1 MPKICLFFV
10 MQNYTLKKIFPHL
23 FSFLS
28 LRHFLNKTGV
38 VVVFCL
44 LCFSSCADKKELPI
58 QAEKGIID
66 LSEEIIE
73 LEEVIVLKGEWQF
86 FWNKWILPKN
96 IEENKNFQ
104 YVPVP
109 IAWNNYKDPNTNENY
124 PTHGAATYR
133 IKVKLPKNLR
143 KNLAIKIPKIWTASK
158 VFINEKPM
166 YEAGTLTT
174 KPEEANDVFLGE
186 LLMLEETSELD
197 IVVHVANPN
206 FFIGG
211 ILENFEVGT
220 YKTLL
225 QAKEIKQNWSG
236 IWLGL
241 LFFIAFYHFVL
252 FAFRPK
258 QKSTLYFGLITF
270 ALGMI
275 HLVFADHYFYEY
287 LYLHTKNTSL
297 QPRIYY
303 GSFFLLFPTA
313 ILYLQSLYPKEAKRF
328 MFPISGGLAAISVV
342 FLLLPVSVFLT
353 FIQPLQVIQMVI
365 AILFGVI
372 ILGTAIYKKRDETLW
387 QTLGIAFLLLTGIH
401 DGLNTVGISL
411 TEYFDL
417 IQFGFGAF
425 ILLQMGILAKRFSR
439 AFNRVE
445 DLTVNLERKV
455 TERTLEVNERN
466 AELQRQSEVLEEKNQ
481 HITDSIR
488 YAARIQQSI
497 LGDKKALEDVFDK
510 SFILFKPRDIV
521 SGDFYW
527 FSDVNIEG
535 KTHSIVA
542 CADCTGHG
550 VPGAFMT
557 VMGNDLLTEI
567 VINKKITDPSQI
579 LKQLDEKVEATFR
592 NQSTRDGMDIAII
605 NYCHT
610 SRTLKFAGA
619 KNPLYLV
626 QHGTIKEVK
635 GSKHAI
641 GGGKSHYKKQ
651 KDKDFELYSFIL
663 APQTTFYMASDG
675 FQDQFGKSNNGE
687 RDEIRKFMKKRF
699 RELLLEVSKMPVT
712 EQENYLDSVLE
723 DWKHTEKQTDDILVM
738 GVYVE

>member
-1 MPKICLFFV
+1 MVGCFFLLF
-10 MQNYTLKKIFPHL
+10 L
-23 FSFLS
+23 FSCS
-28 LRHFLNKTGV
+28 
-38 VVVFCL
+38 
-44 LCFSSCADKKELPI
+44 DKKELPI
-58 QAEKGIID
+58 EAEKGVID
-66 LSEEIIE
+66 LSEKIIE
-73 LEEVIVLKGEWQF
+73 PEEVIVLKGEWQF
-86 FWNKWILPKN
+86 FWSKWILPKN
-96 IEENKNFQ
+96 IDEQNEFQ

-109 IAWNNYKDPNTNENY
+109 KAWNTYKDPKTDEDY
-124 PTHGAATYR
+124 PTNGAATYR

-143 KNLAIKIPKIWTASK
+143 KDLAIKVPKIWTASK
-158 VFINEKPM
+158 VFINNKPI

-174 KPEEANDVFLGE
+174 KAEEANDVFLGE

-197 IVVHVANPN
+197 IVVHVANPS

-220 YKTLL
+220 YKMLL
-225 QAKEIKQNWSG
+225 QDKELEQNWSG
-236 IWLGL
+236 VWLGL
-241 LFFIAFYHFVL
+241 LFFIAFYHFIL

-270 ALGMI
+270 ALAMI

-287 LYLHTKNTSL
+287 LYLHLKNTSL

-313 ILYLQSLYPKEAKRF
+313 ILYLQSLYPRESKRF
-328 MFPISGGLAAISVV
+328 MFPISGGLAAFSAF
-342 FLLLPVSVFLT
+342 FLFLPVSIFLKVVP
-353 FIQPLQVIQMVI
+353 PLQIIQMVI
-365 AILFGVI
+365 AILFGVV
-372 ILGTAIYKKRDETLW
+372 ILGTAIYRKRDETLW

-401 DGLNTVGISL
+401 DGLNTIGISL
-411 TEYFDL
+411 TKYFDL

-425 ILLQMGILAKRFSR
+425 ILLQMGILAKRFSK

-445 DLTVNLERKV
+445 DLTINLERKV
-455 TERTLEVNERN
+455 NERTLEVNERN
-466 AELQRQSEVLEEKNQ
+466 AELQRQSEVLEERNQ

-488 YAARIQQSI
+488 YAARIQDSI
-497 LGDKKALEDVFDK
+497 LGDKNLLSNLFND

-527 FSDVNIEG
+527 FSDVIIEG
-535 KTHSIVA
+535 KKHSIAV

-567 VINKKITDPSQI
+567 IINKKNTAPDEI
-579 LKQLDEKVEATFR
+579 LKLLDEQIEATFR
-592 NQSTRDGMDIAII
+592 NQSTRDGMDMAII

-626 QHGTIKEVK
+626 EHGTIREIK

-641 GGGKSHYKKQ
+641 GGGKSKYKKRTE
-651 KDKDFELYSFIL
+651 KIFETTTFIL
-663 APQTTFYMASDG
+663 PNQVTLYMASDG
-675 FQDQFGKSNNGE
+675 FQDQFGKASE
-687 RDEIRKFMKKRF
+687 SDETRKFMKKRF
-699 RELLLEVSKMPVT
+699 RELLLEVSKKPIQD
-712 EQENYLDSVLE
+712 QERLLNEVLE
-723 DWKHTEKQTDDILVM
+723 NWKKTEKQTDDILVM
-738 GVYVE
+738 GIYIE